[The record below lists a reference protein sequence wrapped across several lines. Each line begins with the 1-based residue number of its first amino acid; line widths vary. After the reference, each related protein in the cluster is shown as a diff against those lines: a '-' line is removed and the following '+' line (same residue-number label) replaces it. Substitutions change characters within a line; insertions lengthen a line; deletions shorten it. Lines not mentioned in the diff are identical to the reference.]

1 MEATLGC
8 RLSAIAVFVVL
19 SACGPSER
27 ERGEALFAGTTS
39 VVARMAGH
47 DTVLPG
53 SASRCTNCHGLKR
66 ASSPASGATFGATF
80 GPTLSA
86 RFLLDARSRRGGPAS
101 RFDVASLC
109 RMLRTGVDP
118 ASIVIARSMPLYEF
132 SDRDCA
138 ALWAYL
144 SSD

>member
-1 MEATLGC
+1 MEATMG
-8 RLSAIAVFVVL
+8 RLSAIAMFVAL
-19 SACGPSER
+19 SACGASEHERER
-27 ERGEALFAGTTS
+27 ERGEAFFAGATP

-47 DTVLPG
+47 DEVLPG
-53 SASRCTNCHGLKR
+53 SASRCANCHGFVR
-66 ASSPASGATFGATF
+66 ASSPSSAPTF

-86 RFLLDARSRRGGPAS
+86 RFLRDARSRRGGPAS
-101 RFDVASLC
+101 RFDAASLC

-118 ASIVIARSMPLYEF
+118 ASIIIARSMPLYEF

-138 ALWAYL
+138 ALWTYL